1 MARDLTSRVK
11 ILLEKTMVTL
21 LGAHA
26 EVLNSPQLVCVV
38 RNTNPSSILTPG
50 SHKMGLLTVYRH

>member
-21 LGAHA
+21 LGAHGK
-26 EVLNSPQLVCVV
+26 VLNSPQLVCVTKH
-38 RNTNPSSILTPG
+38 TNPSYILTPG
-50 SHKMGLLTVYRH
+50 SHKICLLSVYRH